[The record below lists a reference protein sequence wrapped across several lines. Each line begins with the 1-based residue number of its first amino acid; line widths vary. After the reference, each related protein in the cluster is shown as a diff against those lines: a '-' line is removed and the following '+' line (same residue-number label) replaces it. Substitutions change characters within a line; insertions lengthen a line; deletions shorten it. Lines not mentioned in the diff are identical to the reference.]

1 MRHAL
6 IVARDVEAR
15 AGLRQGLAARGLSCS
30 CVPYNNGL
38 AAAIVAADPDVLL
51 FEVDAQ
57 APEIPGPVR
66 RIKQESGLPVI
77 ALVPET
83 LLEKADLALDADDF
97 AAFPYDARELVMRIN
112 RVVRRPPRHQDSE
125 QIKCDGLTIDLATCE
140 VIVNG
145 ALVELTFKEYE
156 LLKLLAANRGRVYTR
171 EALLDAIWG
180 YDYFGGDRTVDVHIR
195 RLRSK
200 IEDADHTY
208 IETVRNIGYK
218 FIKNP

>member
-6 IVARDVEAR
+6 IVARDIEAR
-15 AGLRQGLAARGLSCS
+15 AGLRQGLAARGLFCS
-30 CVPYNNGL
+30 CVSDNNGVGE
-38 AAAIVAADPDVLL
+38 AIAAADPDVLL

-57 APEIPGPVR
+57 APEIPGLIR
-66 RIKQESGLPVI
+66 RIRQERDLPVI

-97 AAFPYDARELVMRIN
+97 MAFPYDARELVLRIN
-112 RVVRRPPRHQDSE
+112 RLVRRPPRHKGGE

-140 VIVNG
+140 VTVNG

-171 EALLDAIWG
+171 EALLDKIWG

-218 FIKNP
+218 FIKT

>member
-6 IVARDVEAR
+6 IVARDIEAR
-15 AGLRQGLAARGLSCS
+15 AGLRQGLAARGLFCS
-30 CVPYNNGL
+30 CVSDNNGVGE
-38 AAAIVAADPDVLL
+38 AIAAADPDVLL

-57 APEIPGPVR
+57 APEIPGLIR
-66 RIKQESGLPVI
+66 RIRQERDLPVI

-97 AAFPYDARELVMRIN
+97 MAFPYDARELALRIN
-112 RVVRRPPRHQDSE
+112 RLVRRPPRHKGGE

-140 VIVNG
+140 VTVNG

-171 EALLDAIWG
+171 EALLDKIWG

-218 FIKNP
+218 FIKT